1 MTRIATPATI
11 HEWERTRVGRRAYL
25 HAQIHQL
32 EQRLDTTLA
41 VRGTDTWPTPVD
53 GDTIA
58 RIRNLS
64 DRELTVYAADTNELI
79 DALKRFT

>member
-11 HEWERTRVGRRAYL
+11 HEWERTRVRRRADL
-25 HAQIHQL
+25 RAQVRQL

-41 VRGTDTWPTPVD
+41 VRGVNAFPAPVD
-53 GDTIA
+53 GDTLA

-64 DRELTVYAADTNELI
+64 DRELTAYAADTIDLI
-79 DALKRFT
+79 DALRSAS